1 MESEAC
7 VAGVKGEAKKKREEE
22 EGASSFFLVP
32 RPSIPT
38 LFPPPLP
45 FHASVQAM
53 KPVDFSRIKTTFY

>member
-38 LFPPPLP
+38 LFPPP
-45 FHASVQAM
+45 
-53 KPVDFSRIKTTFY
+53 PVSRLCAGYETS